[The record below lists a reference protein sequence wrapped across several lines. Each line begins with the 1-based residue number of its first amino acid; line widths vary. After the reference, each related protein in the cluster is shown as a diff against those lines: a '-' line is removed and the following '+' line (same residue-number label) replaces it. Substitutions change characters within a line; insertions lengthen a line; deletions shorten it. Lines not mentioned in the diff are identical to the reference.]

1 MQLQFSF
8 KIEKQKTELI
18 QKQNRKR
25 IAGAKTEIQIET
37 EKQSH

>member
-8 KIEKQKTELI
+8 KIEKQETELI

-25 IAGAKTEIQIET
+25 IARAKTEIET